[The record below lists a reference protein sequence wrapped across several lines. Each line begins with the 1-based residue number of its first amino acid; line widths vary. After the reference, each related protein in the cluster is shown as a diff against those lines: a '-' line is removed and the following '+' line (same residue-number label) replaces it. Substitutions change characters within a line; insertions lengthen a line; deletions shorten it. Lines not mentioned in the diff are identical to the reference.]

1 MWINPFTRL
10 LSCLFL
16 CVVVVNAGMA
26 EKKPERTKNRKIAM
40 DQQHDQLVFSVEE
53 REWLDEHKTL
63 RFTGD
68 PSWLPYE
75 AFDKTGQHIGI
86 VADYLS
92 LIEGKL
98 GISIEII
105 NTKTWPESVTLA
117 QRGEVDILSETSDSS
132 LSSIL
137 SFTDPY
143 LTSPIVI
150 VMKQG
155 PFFVESIDEIKD
167 KKISILKN
175 YGFVPKVLERY
186 PSIPFHWSDSIEE
199 GLLSVSTG
207 ETDALIATLAQASYY
222 MSELGINNVQ
232 IAGRTEFTT
241 QLGFGIRQD
250 YAPLVSLFN
259 RALDSITTEQR
270 QAVLDKWGR
279 QHFVSKFD
287 FTLLLQLV
295 AVLLYIIVI
304 FIYWNRKL
312 AREVKSRK
320 ELEAQ
325 TQALIDHV
333 PEQIFVTTPGGQILS
348 ANSQAIKNF
357 GLQDNKLDQYNA
369 TSFYVNKKERTE
381 LWAEIKEHGEVN
393 QKVMS
398 FRHVNGSIQS
408 MIVSAIPVVYKR
420 QSAILTIAVDITER
434 LNIERALKESQDRFE
449 LAAQGSGI
457 GLWEYVADTGDYWFS
472 QRFSELLGYGDS
484 KELLTPAIW
493 KASIHTED
501 KAASFAAFDAHIAA
515 DVPYDIE
522 FKMQTKQ
529 GEWRWFSG
537 MAKSLRDEQGRAYRT
552 SGSMADITKRKT
564 IEKQLKDAKQVAETA
579 NRYKSEFLSNMSHE
593 IRTPLNAILGFTGL
607 LKEQVKEPKQATFV
621 KTIHSAGI
629 NLLTLINDILDLSKI
644 EAGKI
649 EIRKKA
655 CNLHD
660 LFREIADTFSMQMVE
675 KGIHFSLDMDSKIPD
690 NLYIDSQ
697 RLSQVLLNLVGN
709 AVKFTDTGFIRIS
722 VQVKSEDPNYSK
734 LDLLIKVEDSG
745 RGIARP
751 DHERVFETFGQSS
764 DRQLKNHGGTGLGLS
779 ISKRLVDLMQGEL
792 SLVSKLGVGTT
803 FFVRL
808 YGVDVA
814 ALSTETKPLKNEQ
827 VSSITFLPAQVL
839 IVDDVDDN
847 RLLLEELFAN
857 TALQTISADS
867 GAEAVKLA
875 ESRQF
880 DVILMDIKMPLM
892 DGYEAAKK
900 IKSFSDTPI
909 IAITASVMGG
919 VFEKTERTHFDG
931 YLRKPTIKSELFN
944 ELKKFLAIESSQDGS
959 RGQAFVFST
968 EQLLQVE
975 KALPEL
981 EALLEKSV
989 LLQETNDFSQIDT
1002 FSRLLARMAKRY
1014 SIVLL
1019 SEYVNELQGQS
1030 QAYSVKGVLASLKQ
1044 FSELFN
1050 QLNEA
1055 VKQSHKGRSN

>member
-1 MWINPFTRL
+1 
-10 LSCLFL
+10 
-16 CVVVVNAGMA
+16 
-26 EKKPERTKNRKIAM
+26 M

-53 REWLDEHKTL
+53 RQWLDEHKTL

-75 AFDKTGQHIGI
+75 AFHKTGQHIGI

-92 LIEGKL
+92 LIEKKL
-98 GISIEII
+98 NINIEII
-105 NTKTWPESVTLA
+105 NTKTWAESVALA
-117 QRGEVDILSETSDSS
+117 ERGGVDILSETSDSS
-132 LSSIL
+132 LSSFL

-143 LTSPIVI
+143 LASPIVI

-155 PFFVESIDEIKD
+155 PFFVENIDQIKD

-175 YGFVPKVLERY
+175 YGYVPKILERY
-186 PSIPFHWSDSIEE
+186 PNTSFQWSDNIEQ

-222 MSELGINNVQ
+222 IAELGINNVQ
-232 IAGRTEFTT
+232 IVGRTEFTT

-250 YAPLVSLFN
+250 YGLLLGLFN
-259 RALDSITTEQR
+259 RALDSITAEER
-270 QAVLDKWGR
+270 QAILDGWGQ
-279 QHFVSKFD
+279 QHFTSKFD
-287 FTLLLQLV
+287 FTLLLQIV

-312 AREVKSRK
+312 AREVKRRK

-369 TSFYVNKKERTE
+369 TSFYVNKKERAE
-381 LWAEIKEHGEVN
+381 LWVEIKERGEVN
-393 QKVMS
+393 QKLMS
-398 FRHVNGSIQS
+398 FRHVNGSIKS

-420 QSAILTIAVDITER
+420 QSAILTIAVDITDR

-449 LAAQGSGI
+449 LAAQGSGF
-457 GLWEYVADTGDYWFS
+457 GLWEYEADTGACWFS
-472 QRFSELLGYGDS
+472 QRFIELLGYGDG
-484 KELLTPAIW
+484 KELFTTVIW
-493 KASIHTED
+493 KASIHPED
-501 KAASFAAFDAHIAA
+501 RDAAFAAFDAHLANEA
-515 DVPYDIE
+515 PYDIE
-522 FKMQTKQ
+522 FRMQTKQ
-529 GEWRWFSG
+529 GEWRWFRG
-537 MAKSLRDEQGRAYRT
+537 RAKSLRRADGRAYRT
-552 SGSMADITKRKT
+552 SGSMADITKRKGT
-564 IEKQLKDAKQVAETA
+564 EQQLQEAKEVAEAA

-607 LKEQVKEPKQATFV
+607 LKEQVKDPKQATFV

-649 EIRKKA
+649 EIRKTA

-660 LFREIADTFSMQMVE
+660 LIREIGETFSEQMVA
-675 KGIHFSLDMDSKIPD
+675 KNIHFSLNVDPRIPD
-690 NLYIDSQ
+690 SLSIDAQ
-697 RLSQVLLNLVGN
+697 RLRQVLLNLVGN
-709 AVKFTDTGFIRIS
+709 SVKFTETGFIRIS
-722 VQVKSEDPNYSK
+722 VKVKSENPNYSK

-745 RGIARP
+745 RGIAQSE
-751 DHERVFETFGQSS
+751 HERVFETFGQSN
-764 DRQLKNHGGTGLGLS
+764 DRQLKNYAGTGLGLS
-779 ISKRLVDLMQGEL
+779 ISKRLVDLMQGKL
-792 SLVSKLGVGTT
+792 SLVSKLGVGST

-814 ALSTETKPLKNEQ
+814 ALSTGSNLTNNEETLPF
-827 VSSITFLPAQVL
+827 TFLPAQVL
-839 IVDDVDDN
+839 IVDDIDDN
-847 RLLLEELFAN
+847 RLLLEELFVD
-857 TALQTISADS
+857 TALQTVSADS

-892 DGYEAAKK
+892 DGYEAAKR
-900 IKSFSDTPI
+900 IKSFSNTPI
-909 IAITASVMGG
+909 IAITGSVMGG
-919 VFEKTERTHFDG
+919 DFKKLEETHFDG

-944 ELKKFLAIESSQDGS
+944 ELKKFLAIESYQDGS

-1002 FSRLLARMAKRY
+1002 FSRLLARVAKRY

-1044 FSELFN
+1044 FSALFN